1 MIRLATALLALGVI
15 VATGTTAIAVEPEGW
30 CTCNPEAPA
39 CRSICSFPDPP
50 LVMQGQGQHP
60 RTWMYQPAPA
70 PRPPTKPQR
79 HHRY

>member
-1 MIRLATALLALGVI
+1 MIRLTMALLALGVI

-50 LVMQGQGQHP
+50 LVMQGQVQHP
-60 RTWMYQPAPA
+60 RAWMYQPA
-70 PRPPTKPQR
+70 PRPPTKTRR
-79 HHRY
+79 HHHY